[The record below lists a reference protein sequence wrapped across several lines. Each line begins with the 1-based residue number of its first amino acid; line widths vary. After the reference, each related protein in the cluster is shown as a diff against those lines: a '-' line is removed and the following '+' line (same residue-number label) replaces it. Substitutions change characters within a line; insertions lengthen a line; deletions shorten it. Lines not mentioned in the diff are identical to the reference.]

1 MVERLVDRLVERPWR
16 QPARA
21 QFPGLPAWGVPSGRL
36 AGESFDTS
44 LFPGLSP
51 GWAWEGSQGEGVRV
65 CVVDSGVDGCHSMV
79 GPVDQAVTVDNQSL
93 AVVDVDPTDVAGHGT
108 ACASVIRA
116 IAPKATI
123 ASVQVLTDGKY
134 GSGAALLAGLRWAVD
149 QGFELINLSVSTRKP
164 ELKMA
169 LYEAADLAYFRRSI
183 LVVSANNMPVQGFP
197 WTFASVLSVASHDCR
212 DKMLHLYNPAPPV
225 EFLARG
231 VDVEVAWANGGR
243 LTASGNSFA
252 APHITGK
259 CALILARH
267 PWLTPF
273 QLKSVLYNTAGNIEG
288 RAHERG

>member
-1 MVERLVDRLVERPWR
+1 MLEQPWR
-16 QPARA
+16 QSPRA
-21 QFPGLPAWGVPSGRL
+21 QFPGVPAWGVPSHRL
-36 AGESFDTS
+36 RDESFDMS
-44 LFPGLSP
+44 LFPGLSAD
-51 GWAWEGSQGEGVRV
+51 WAWHGSDGDGIRV
-65 CVVDSGVDGCHSMV
+65 CVVDSGVDGNHPMA
-79 GPVDQAVTVDNQSL
+79 GPVEQAVAVDNESL
-93 AVVDVDPTDVAGHGT
+93 SVVEVDPADVAGHGT

-116 IAPKATI
+116 IAPKVTI

-134 GSGAALLAGLRWAVD
+134 GSGPALLAGLRWAID

-169 LYEAADLAYFRRSI
+169 LYEAADLAYFRRSV
-183 LVVSANNMPVQGFP
+183 LVVSANNMPVRGFP
-197 WTFASVLSVASHDCR
+197 WTFASVLSVASHDSK
-212 DKMLHLYNPAPPV
+212 DKMLHLYNPTPPV

-231 VDVEVAWANGGR
+231 VDVRVAWANGGT

-273 QLKSVLYNTAGNIEG
+273 QLKSVLYHTAANIEG
-288 RAHERG
+288 RANERD